1 MEIANCQLCGQQLEL
16 LLHPVRRLRW
26 TRHWFAGIA
35 SLFTRALRT
44 CPNCGA
50 MYSGDGELMAVG
62 AVQTEPEQR
71 LDTYRRDMAHLRDS
85 FGGVFV
91 AGQLAAA
98 WLLGGLETANAAAAV
113 TASSIGVLSIIP
125 FVFFGSKAR
134 KAKKQLRTMKQE
146 RLKGPDARKALGVRV

>member
-1 MEIANCQLCGQQLEL
+1 MQADTCQLCGHTLEI

-26 TRHWFAGIA
+26 TRHWFTGIA
-35 SLFTRALRT
+35 SLFSRALRI

-62 AVQTEPEQR
+62 AVQTDAEQR

-85 FGGVFV
+85 FGGVIV

-98 WLLGGLETANAAAAV
+98 WLIGGLESANVAAAI
-113 TASSIGVLSIIP
+113 TASSIGVLSIAP

-134 KAKKQLRTMKQE
+134 GAKK
-146 RLKGPDARKALGVRV
+146 RLKLMKRTRLQGKAGKELGLRG